1 MIKFASMKESGNPA
15 ETQGFG
21 HGSGQ
26 VPGKDAEKEGAEW
39 STK

>member
-1 MIKFASMKESGNPA
+1 MIKFASMDKSWNPA
-15 ETQGFG
+15 ETQEFV
-21 HGSGQ
+21 HGSGP